1 MRKLVIGL
9 VMLLIIGGLGVW
21 VYKNKKEVKETIK
34 EKVLVSLKSEKED
47 KKSTSQS
54 TTRTQEETKGT
65 DTDNLIKEVDSL
77 MSELDQDLSLEEEPE
92 VDFEM

>member
-21 VYKNKKEVKETIK
+21 VYKNTKEVKETIK